1 MFSDS
6 MSSNKSIFVIIFG
19 VLMLLILIL
28 VYIFIRYFRAKL
40 EIDNIFKSKYK
51 SLFNGIDTDNGN
63 LIYLSVFFFV
73 RR

>member
-6 MSSNKSIFVIIFG
+6 MSLNKSIFVIIFG
-19 VLMLLILIL
+19 VLMILIPIL
-28 VYIFIRYFRAKL
+28 VYIFIRYFRAKF
-40 EIDNIFKSKYK
+40 EIDKIFKSKYK
-51 SLFNGIDTDNGN
+51 SLFNGIDTDNGK